1 MESKRR
7 RELTLASIALAVL
20 AIAMWTVRG
29 GSAPLPAQAP
39 AASTPPQAKAA
50 EPGHPFAGVNLDA
63 LQIERPEP
71 EASRRNPFR
80 FKPAPAP
87 PPPTPPSRGSK
98 PGPEGPG
105 GDIATGPPPPAPPP
119 RITLKYI
126 GDMTDPKKPGGRI
139 AILSDGRS
147 VYHGREGDV
156 VEGRYQILRIGAESV
171 DLAYLD
177 GRGRQTIRQTGQ

>member
-1 MESKRR
+1 MEPKRR

-39 AASTPPQAKAA
+39 AASAATQAAPA
-50 EPGHPFAGVNLDA
+50 GTNHPFAGVNLDA
-63 LQIERPEP
+63 LQTERPEP
-71 EASRRNPFR
+71 EASTRNPFR
-80 FKPAPAP
+80 FKPP
-87 PPPTPPSRGSK
+87 PPPPPPQPTAWTK
-98 PGPEGPG
+98 VPNPETV
-105 GDIATGPPPPAPPP
+105 ASGPPPPPPLP

-126 GDMTDPKKPGGRI
+126 GDMADPKKPGGRI

-147 VYHGREGDV
+147 VYHGREGEV
-156 VEGRYQILRIGAESV
+156 VEGRYQILRIGVESV

>member
-1 MESKRR
+1 MEPKRR

-29 GSAPLPAQAP
+29 GGAPMPAQAP
-39 AASTPPQAKAA
+39 AASPASQATPADAK
-50 EPGHPFAGVNLDA
+50 PPFAGVNLDA
-63 LQIERPEP
+63 LRTERPEP
-71 EASRRNPFR
+71 EAGTRNPFR

-87 PPPTPPSRGSK
+87 PPPPPQPTAWTK
-98 PGPEGPG
+98 VPPPETVSG
-105 GDIATGPPPPAPPP
+105 GPPPPPPPP

-126 GDMTDPKKPGGRI
+126 GDMADPKKPGGRI

-156 VEGRYQILRIGAESV
+156 VEGRYQILRIGVESV